1 MVVLQINKFFYE
13 KGGAERYLFLLSD
26 ALRDRG
32 HEVIHFSMRHPENR
46 PCPYESYFVSRK
58 DYETPGG
65 IVQAMRHGTSF
76 VRSREAALNIRRLIR
91 DHRPDVAHLHNI
103 YHQITP
109 SIIPELTAAGVPVVM
124 TLHDYKLICP
134 NYGLFAHDHY
144 CYRCRGGRFYQA
156 ALTRCDGG
164 ALGRSLLLAVEA
176 HWQRWTKAYDSVR
189 RFIAPSRYLHRMFV
203 EAGFGA
209 ERLVYLPG
217 FVPQRDL
224 AAPEPQRGTPMIDGL
239 PESYVLYFGRLSAE
253 KGIETLLDTVAL
265 CPNIPL
271 VICGG
276 GPLEKALREKA
287 ESMRLDNVHFTGYL
301 DKPVLDQVV
310 ANARVV
316 VLPSASPE
324 NAPFTVLEAAAAGV
338 PAIVSDMG
346 GLPEMAEILGG
357 WVFRSGDATA
367 LAGLIGDAWS
377 DPAQARDRGRAAR
390 VALAEHFDRD
400 RHVTALERIY
410 QEARG

>member
-13 KGGAERYLFLLSD
+13 KGGAERYFLLLSD
-26 ALRDRG
+26 ALRERG
-32 HEVIHFSMRHPENR
+32 HDVIHFSMLHPENR
-46 PCPYESYFVSRK
+46 PSPYEDYFVSRK

-65 IVQAMRHGTSF
+65 LVQTMRHGTSF
-76 VRSREAALNIRRLIR
+76 VRSREAAVKIRRLIR

-109 SIIPELTAAGVPVVM
+109 SIIPELSAAGVPVVM

-164 ALGRSLLLAVEA
+164 ALGRSLLLAAEA
-176 HWQRWTKAYDSVR
+176 HWQRWTKVYDRVR
-189 RFIAPSRYLHRMFV
+189 RFVAPSRYLHRIFV
-203 EAGFGA
+203 EAGFGT

-217 FVPQRDL
+217 FVPQ
-224 AAPEPQRGTPMIDGL
+224 PEARRGTSMTGGL

-253 KGIETLLDTVAL
+253 KGIETLLDAAAM
-265 CPNIPL
+265 CSKIPL
-271 VICGG
+271 VVCGG

-287 ESMRLDNVHFTGYL
+287 ESMRMASVHFTGYL

-367 LAGLIGDAWS
+367 LAGLIREAWS
-377 DPAQARDRGRAAR
+377 HPAQARDCGRAAR